1 MPTREE
7 IRLGQKGQPK
17 SPKKRHRIRN
27 TILIIIGL
35 IVLAGVGT
43 GGYAY
48 YKMNRTITKI
58 QNPSKTTKKADKIT
72 SAKKPVSYLLLGTD
86 TGELGRDYKGR
97 TDTMIV
103 MTVNPKTN
111 VTTMTSIAR
120 DTLVDVNGQQ
130 MKINAAFAYGTAD
143 SALEAVENLLN
154 IKINGGYILI
164 NMGGLVKMVDAVGGV
179 DVTSPLTFTTEGD
192 DTQAD
197 SKSQYSFTAGQSYH
211 MDGNEA
217 LAFSRMRHSDPNGDY
232 GRQMRQQLIIRAVL
246 KNSASVGSLFNDS
259 LLTTL
264 SNNVQTDV
272 STTSMKNLAMSYRSA
287 LGNIKQDQMRGTTQ
301 SMGALGS
308 VEVMSQTEIDRVHT
322 AITEQMSE

>member
-7 IRLGQKGQPK
+7 LRLSQKGRQ
-17 SPKKRHRIRN
+17 SVPKKKHHVRHA
-27 TILIIIGL
+27 ILIILGL
-35 IVLAGVGT
+35 IVLAVIGT

-48 YKMNRTITKI
+48 YKMNRTITQI
-58 QNPSKTTKKADKIT
+58 QNPSKTTKQADKIT
-72 SAKKPVSYLLLGTD
+72 DAKKPVSYLLLGTD

-97 TDTMIV
+97 TDSMIV

-130 MKINAAFAYGTAD
+130 MKINAVFAEGTAD
-143 SALEAVENLLN
+143 TALSAVENLLN
-154 IKINGGYILI
+154 IKINGGYILV

-179 DVTSPLTFTTEGD
+179 DVISPLTFTTEGD

-197 SKSQYSFTAGQSYH
+197 SKSQYAFTAGQSYH

-272 STTSMKNLAMSYRSA
+272 STTSMKNLALSYRSA

-301 SMGALGS
+301 SMGDLGS
-308 VEVMSQTEIDRVHT
+308 VEVMSQTEIDRVHA

>member
-1 MPTREE
+1 MPTREQM
-7 IRLGQKGQPK
+7 RSANKGKQNR
-17 SPKKRHRIRN
+17 PKKRHRIRN
-27 TILIIIGL
+27 TILLLVGLLVLIGL
-35 IVLAGVGT
+35 GT

-48 YKMNRTITKI
+48 YNMNRTITKI
-58 QNPSKTTKKADKIT
+58 QNPSQTTKKADKIT
-72 SAKKPVSYLLLGTD
+72 ANKQPVSYLLLGTD

-103 MTVNPKTN
+103 MTVNPTTK

-120 DTLVDVNGQQ
+120 DTLVTVNGQQ
-130 MKINAAFAYGTAD
+130 MKINAAFAYGNAD
-143 SALEAVENLLN
+143 SAMEAVENLLN
-154 IKINGGYILI
+154 IKINGGYILV

-197 SKSQYSFTAGQSYH
+197 SKNQYSFTANQTYH

-217 LAFSRMRHSDPNGDY
+217 LAFSRMRHEDPNGDY
-232 GRQMRQQLIIRAVL
+232 GRQMRQQLILRGVL

-259 LLTTL
+259 LLNTL

-272 STTSMKNLAMSYRSA
+272 STSSMKNLALSYRAA

-308 VEVMSQTEIDRVHT
+308 VEVMSQTEIDRVHD
-322 AITEQMSE
+322 AISEQLSE

>member
-1 MPTREE
+1 MSTREQM
-7 IRLGQKGQPK
+7 RSANKGNQNR
-17 SPKKRHRIRN
+17 PKKRHRIRN
-27 TILIIIGL
+27 IILFLVGLLVLIGL
-35 IVLAGVGT
+35 GT

-48 YKMNRTITKI
+48 YNMNRTMTKI
-58 QNPSKTTKKADKIT
+58 QNPSQTTKKADKIT
-72 SAKKPVSYLLLGTD
+72 ANKQPVSYLLLGTD

-103 MTVNPKTN
+103 MTVNPTTKI
-111 VTTMTSIAR
+111 TTMTSIAR
-120 DTLVDVNGQQ
+120 DTLVTVNGQQ
-130 MKINAAFAYGTAD
+130 MKINAAFAYGNAD
-143 SALEAVENLLN
+143 SAMEAVENLLN
-154 IKINGGYILI
+154 IKINGGYILV

-197 SKSQYSFTAGQSYH
+197 SKNQYSFTANQTYH

-217 LAFSRMRHSDPNGDY
+217 LAFSRMRHEDPNGDY
-232 GRQMRQQLIIRAVL
+232 GRQMRQQLILRGVL

-259 LLTTL
+259 LLNTL

-272 STTSMKNLAMSYRSA
+272 STSSMKNLALSYRSA

-301 SMGALGS
+301 SMGAFGS
-308 VEVMSQTEIDRVHT
+308 VEVMSQTEIDRVHD
-322 AITEQMSE
+322 AISEQLSK

>member
-7 IRLGQKGQPK
+7 IRLGQKGKPRT
-17 SPKKRHRIRN
+17 PKKKHRIRN

-58 QNPSKTTKKADKIT
+58 QNPSKTTKKADQVT

-143 SALEAVENLLN
+143 SALEAVENLLD

-232 GRQMRQQLIIRAVL
+232 GRQMRQQLIIRAVS
-246 KNSASVGSLFNDS
+246 KNSANVGSLFNDS

>member
-1 MPTREE
+1 MPTREQM
-7 IRLGQKGQPK
+7 RSTNKGKQNR
-17 SPKKRHRIRN
+17 PKKRHRIRH
-27 TILIIIGL
+27 TILLIVGLLVLIGL
-35 IVLAGVGT
+35 GT

-48 YKMNRTITKI
+48 YNMNRTITKI
-58 QNPSKTTKKADKIT
+58 QNPSQTTKKADKIT
-72 SAKKPVSYLLLGTD
+72 ANKKPVSYLLLGTD

-120 DTLVDVNGQQ
+120 DTLVTVNGEQ
-130 MKINAAFAYGTAD
+130 MKINAAYAYGTAD
-143 SALEAVENLLN
+143 SAMAAVENLLN
-154 IKINGGYILI
+154 IKINGGYILV

-197 SKSQYSFTAGQSYH
+197 SKNQYSFTANQTYH

-217 LAFSRMRHSDPNGDY
+217 LAFSRMRHEDPNGDY
-232 GRQMRQQLIIRAVL
+232 GRQLRQQLILRGVL

-259 LLTTL
+259 LLNTL

-272 STTSMKNLAMSYRSA
+272 STSSMKNLALSYRSA

-308 VEVMSQTEIDRVHT
+308 VEMMSQTEIDRVHD
-322 AITEQMSE
+322 AISEQMAE